1 MVEIRIAWK
10 VIINRVTLKRW
21 KSTIGIPKKRERE
34 RDWGTIATESCDLD
48 RDFVSASIQSLIIFY
63 AYVYSF
69 LAA

>member
-1 MVEIRIAWK
+1 MEGYHQPGDFK
-10 VIINRVTLKRW
+10 TLEKHNW
-21 KSTIGIPKKRERE
+21 HTEKERE